1 MAPVSKKTLPESLLR
16 AVAAI
21 EAGGAA
27 GAGRGRLTTGFAPLD
42 AALNAGYAR
51 APHGQEGGLEKGSVH
66 EFLGEAALSFLLTV
80 LGAPSSP
87 QAASQSAIQ
96 QAPLSLLWC
105 VADNRRDR
113 LYGPG
118 LAQAGLDPGRCL
130 IAACRDADEML
141 WAMEEGLRSGAV
153 DAVVAEPAKL
163 VSLSASRRLQL
174 AAEEGGAVG
183 LILPRPYGAP
193 STDALLAPSA
203 VASRWRI
210 DPVARDVAHKD
221 HELTALWRVSLLRRK
236 GGLPGGPENSSAWL
250 LGLDRR
256 GRRIALDREAA
267 SALGARL

>member
-1 MAPVSKKTLPESLLR
+1 MAPVSKKALPESLLR

-27 GAGRGRLTTGFAPLD
+27 GTGRGRLTTGFAPLD
-42 AALNAGYAR
+42 AALAR

-80 LGAPSSP
+80 LGAQSSL
-87 QAASQSAIQ
+87 QAASQPG
-96 QAPLSLLWC
+96 PLSLLWC
-105 VADNRRDR
+105 VANNRRDR

-130 IAACRDADEML
+130 IAACGDADEML

-153 DAVVAEPAKL
+153 DAVVAAPAKP

-183 LILPRPYGAP
+183 LVLPRPYGAP
-193 STDALLAPSA
+193 PTDALLAPSA
-203 VASRWRI
+203 AASRWRI
-210 DPVARDVAHKD
+210 DPVARDAVGAA
-221 HELTALWRVSLLRRK
+221 ESWVALWRVSLLRRK
-236 GGLPGGPENSSAWL
+236 GGLHRAGAKASEGGAGWL

-256 GRRIALDREAA
+256 GRRVALDRETAP
-267 SALGARL
+267 ALGARS